1 MALLP
6 DVPLGDA
13 AGVACAAAILVI
25 AYALFALAGF
35 GSALIASAP
44 LAWVLP
50 VARIVPLLAVLDC
63 TGSVSRAWQART
75 TVDRAALGRL
85 LPGMLLGQI
94 VGVGLLSALP
104 AHGLALLL
112 GGFVAGYGVWH
123 ALGRRGAEQATP
135 TRAWLYGGFGGVL
148 GGVFGSGGFAYAAYL
163 QPRLERA
170 AFRATQGVLIALSTA
185 WRIALCAAAGLVDGR
200 LVTTALVL
208 LPAAWLGMAL
218 GARVD
223 AGDSGAD
230 WVASVCLLKNHATQA
245 MQFCADAAVQILG
258 GMGYMR
264 GTLSE
269 RVYREVKV
277 MMIGGG
283 AEEIMKELAARQ
295 WGL

>member
-63 TGSVSRAWQART
+63 AGSVSRAWQART

-112 GGFVAGYGVWH
+112 GGFVASYGVWH

-185 WRIALCAAAGLVDGR
+185 WRIALCAASGLVDGR
-200 LVTTALVL
+200 LLVTAALL
-208 LPAAWLGMAL
+208 LPAAWLGLTLGQRIDRRLSGPAL
-218 GARVD
+218 GRLIDGLLIV
-223 AGDSGAD
+223 AG
-230 WVASVCLLKNHATQA
+230 
-245 MQFCADAAVQILG
+245 
-258 GMGYMR
+258 
-264 GTLSE
+264 
-269 RVYREVKV
+269 
-277 MMIGGG
+277 
-283 AEEIMKELAARQ
+283 LALA
-295 WGL
+295 GKALA